1 MGGAGLIFTNKI
13 NIHMKHTQ
21 KALNSLAM
29 EINRIAAMTE
39 ERHTH
44 MLLKDLHVDIQHIQ
58 REQLPLDMEDA
69 KSEGASYAYNDAA
82 DNLNSLSA
90 RIYDICAPG
99 ECNTTV

>member
-1 MGGAGLIFTNKI
+1 
-13 NIHMKHTQ
+13 MKHTQ

-44 MLLKDLHVDIQHIQ
+44 MLLNDLHVDIQQIK
-58 REQLPLDMEDA
+58 REELPLDMEDA
-69 KSEGASYAYNDAA
+69 KSEGLSYAYNDAA

-90 RIYDICAPG
+90 RIYDICSPK
-99 ECNTTV
+99 ECNTTP

>member
-1 MGGAGLIFTNKI
+1 
-13 NIHMKHTQ
+13 MKNTQ

-44 MLLKDLHVDIQHIQ
+44 MLLNDLHVDIAQIK

-69 KSEGASYAYNDAA
+69 RTWQKSEDELQESISN
-82 DNLNSLSA
+82 A
-90 RIYDICAPG
+90 RTTIGTFFDDLREIYEPKEG
-99 ECNTTV
+99 NTTP

>member
-1 MGGAGLIFTNKI
+1 
-13 NIHMKHTQ
+13 MKHTQ

-58 REQLPLDMEDA
+58 REQLPLDMEGA

-82 DNLNSLSA
+82 DNLTSLSA
-90 RIYDICAPG
+90 RIYDICSPG

>member
-1 MGGAGLIFTNKI
+1 
-13 NIHMKHTQ
+13 MKHTQ

-44 MLLKDLHVDIQHIQ
+44 MLLNDLHVDIAQIK

-82 DNLNSLSA
+82 DDLTSLSA
-90 RIYDICAPG
+90 RIYDICSPS
-99 ECNTTV
+99 ECNTTP

>member
-1 MGGAGLIFTNKI
+1 
-13 NIHMKHTQ
+13 MKHTQ

-44 MLLKDLHVDIQHIQ
+44 MLLKDLHVDIQHIE

-82 DNLNSLSA
+82 DNLNNLSA
-90 RIYDICAPG
+90 RIYDICSPG
-99 ECNTTV
+99 ECNTTP